1 MGGNCVPFRSRFASP
16 PFLLPPDQR
25 PTADTVTEPQNGP
38 QSENQPENLA
48 SAAIDAAPA
57 PTPTE
62 APAPTPV
69 EAAAEAPAP
78 AAPDAPDAP
87 VAATTEAIVDASV
100 EATADAA
107 AEATAEAIKP
117 AFVPSDALSN
127 ISFSSLNLPEE
138 LARGIADAGF
148 ERCTPIQAGTLPLA
162 LAGIDVAGQAQTGT
176 GKTAAFLVAMFA
188 KLLREPASP
197 SKPASA
203 PRAFIMAPTREL
215 AVQIHK
221 DAELLGQ
228 YTGLTLGLAFGGVD
242 YEKQRRILENGVDV
256 LIGTPGRIIDFFKQ
270 HVFEL
275 RHVQV
280 MILDEADRM
289 FDLGFIV
296 DIRYLMRRLPPPE
309 ARLSML
315 FSATLAQRVLELAYE
330 HMNEAQ
336 LVRIEP
342 EKVTADRVRQVIY
355 YPAME
360 EKAGLLVGLLR
371 RNMAKRTIIFVNMK
385 RTAEML
391 ERGLQANGFHAEAM
405 SGDVPQ
411 NKRLKMLGAFH
422 DGTLPILIAT
432 DVAARGLHIPDVS
445 HVFNYDLPND
455 PEDYV
460 HRIGRTARAGAEGD
474 AISFGCEDYVAVLP
488 EIEAYIG
495 FKIKVERVEPE
506 LVVPVIAPG
515 RAPEREYAGGG
526 RGGPRGRGG
535 PGGPGGGRDGRSGG
549 SRDGGGRGA
558 PRSDRPRREDAPAA
572 EAGSPEAAASAVD
585 AGAPSS
591 QAPRQEGQRGPR
603 QDRGPRPDNR
613 GGGRGPR
620 PEGGQRGPRPEGQPG
635 GVAGAPHADGTAN
648 TGERTDGQK
657 DGQKRRRRR
666 GGRNRGRDR
675 QRDQQPASA
684 GLGAKFWWVAGGL
697 TLLAAAAGVIFS

>member
-1 MGGNCVPFRSRFASP
+1 M
-16 PFLLPPDQR
+16 
-25 PTADTVTEPQNGP
+25 TEPQTGP

-48 SAAIDAAPA
+48 SATIEAAPA

-62 APAPTPV
+62 ALAPTPV

-78 AAPDAPDAP
+78 DALQED
-87 VAATTEAIVDASV
+87 TIEAI
-100 EATADAA
+100 E
-107 AEATAEAIKP
+107 P

-197 SKPASA
+197 SKPVSA

-270 HVFEL
+270 NVFEL

-371 RNMAKRTIIFVNMK
+371 RNMARRTIIFVNMK

-535 PGGPGGGRDGRSGG
+535 PGGPGGGRDGGRSGG

-572 EAGSPEAAASAVD
+572 EAGSAAAPVGAVD
-585 AGAPSS
+585 ASTPHTSS
-591 QAPRQEGQRGPR
+591 QGPTQAPRNDGQRGPR
-603 QDRGPRPDNR
+603 QDRGPRPDHR

-620 PEGGQRGPRPEGQPG
+620 PEGGQRGPRPEGQPADG
-635 GVAGAPHADGTAN
+635 PGEPHAEGAAN
-648 TGERTDGQK
+648 TGERA

-675 QRDQQPASA
+675 QHEQQSASA
-684 GLGAKFWWVAGGL
+684 KLGAKFWWIAGGL
-697 TLLAAAAGVIFS
+697 TLLAATAGVMFS

>member
-1 MGGNCVPFRSRFASP
+1 M
-16 PFLLPPDQR
+16 
-25 PTADTVTEPQNGP
+25 
-38 QSENQPENLA
+38 
-48 SAAIDAAPA
+48 
-57 PTPTE
+57 
-62 APAPTPV
+62 
-69 EAAAEAPAP
+69 
-78 AAPDAPDAP
+78 
-87 VAATTEAIVDASV
+87 
-100 EATADAA
+100 
-107 AEATAEAIKP
+107 
-117 AFVPSDALSN
+117 
-127 ISFSSLNLPEE
+127 
-138 LARGIADAGF
+138 
-148 ERCTPIQAGTLPLA
+148 PLA

-330 HMNEAQ
+330 HMNDAQ

-371 RNMAKRTIIFVNMK
+371 KINAKRTIIFVNMK

-445 HVFNYDLPND
+445 HVFNYDLPQD

-495 FKIKVERVEPE
+495 FKIAVERVEPE
-506 LVVPVIAPG
+506 LVVPVIAPSRG
-515 RAPEREYAGGG
+515 PDRDYAGGG

-535 PGGPGGGRDGRSGG
+535 PGGGRDGGRRDGG
-549 SRDGGGRGA
+549 RDGGGRGA
-558 PRSDRPRREDAPAA
+558 PRSDRPREEAPVAA
-572 EAGSPEAAASAVD
+572 EAAGTAVE
-585 AGAPSS
+585 GT
-591 QAPRQEGQRGPR
+591 APRSEGQRNDGQRGPR
-603 QDRGPRPDNR
+603 QDRGPRPDQR

-635 GVAGAPHADGTAN
+635 GAPRPPQPEGSASAGDRP
-648 TGERTDGQK
+648 DGQK

-675 QRDQQPASA
+675 GRDHQPASA

-697 TLLAAAAGVIFS
+697 TLLAAAAGVIFG

>member
-1 MGGNCVPFRSRFASP
+1 M
-16 PFLLPPDQR
+16 
-25 PTADTVTEPQNGP
+25 TEPQTGP

-48 SAAIDAAPA
+48 SATIEAAPA

-62 APAPTPV
+62 ALAPTPV

-78 AAPDAPDAP
+78 DALQED
-87 VAATTEAIVDASV
+87 TIEAI
-100 EATADAA
+100 E
-107 AEATAEAIKP
+107 P

-270 HVFEL
+270 NVFEL

-371 RNMAKRTIIFVNMK
+371 RNMARRTIIFVNMK

-535 PGGPGGGRDGRSGG
+535 PGGGRDGGRSGG

-572 EAGSPEAAASAVD
+572 EAGSAAAPVGAVD
-585 AGAPSS
+585 ASAPHTSS
-591 QAPRQEGQRGPR
+591 QGPTQAPRNDGQRGPR

-620 PEGGQRGPRPEGQPG
+620 PEGGQRGPRPEGQPADG
-635 GVAGAPHADGTAN
+635 PGAPHAEGAAN
-648 TGERTDGQK
+648 TGERA

-675 QRDQQPASA
+675 QHEQQSASA
-684 GLGAKFWWVAGGL
+684 KLGAKFWWIAGGL
-697 TLLAAAAGVIFS
+697 TLLAATAGVMFS

>member
-1 MGGNCVPFRSRFASP
+1 M
-16 PFLLPPDQR
+16 
-25 PTADTVTEPQNGP
+25 TEPQTGP

-48 SAAIDAAPA
+48 SAAVEAVPA

-62 APAPTPV
+62 ASAPTPV

-78 AAPDAPDAP
+78 DAHA
-87 VAATTEAIVDASV
+87 VEATTEIP
-100 EATADAA
+100 ADTV
-107 AEATAEAIKP
+107 AETMADTTAEAIKP
-117 AFVPSDALSN
+117 AFVPSDALSD

-371 RNMAKRTIIFVNMK
+371 KINAKRTIIFVNMK

-488 EIEAYIG
+488 DIEAYIG

-535 PGGPGGGRDGRSGG
+535 PGGPGGGRDGGRSGG

-558 PRSDRPRREDAPAA
+558 PRSDRPRREDAPVAA
-572 EAGSPEAAASAVD
+572 EAA
-585 AGAPSS
+585 AGAVEGA
-591 QAPRQEGQRGPR
+591 APRSEGQRHEGQRGPR
-603 QDRGPRPDNR
+603 QDRGPHPDQR

-620 PEGGQRGPRPEGQPG
+620 PEGGQRGPRPEGQPAG
-635 GVAGAPHADGTAN
+635 GPGAPNAEGAN
-648 TGERTDGQK
+648 TGERA

-675 QRDQQPASA
+675 QRDQQPTSA
-684 GLGAKFWWVAGGL
+684 KLGAKFWWIAGGL
-697 TLLAAAAGVIFS
+697 TLLAAAAGVMFS

>member
-1 MGGNCVPFRSRFASP
+1 M
-16 PFLLPPDQR
+16 
-25 PTADTVTEPQNGP
+25 TEPQTGP

-48 SAAIDAAPA
+48 SAASEAAPA

-78 AAPDAPDAP
+78 DALNTPDAP
-87 VAATTEAIVDASV
+87 VEATTEATVDAGVSAGV
-100 EATADAA
+100 DAMT
-107 AEATAEAIKP
+107 EATAEAIKP

-330 HMNEAQ
+330 HMNDAQ

-371 RNMAKRTIIFVNMK
+371 KNMAKRTIIFVNMK

-445 HVFNYDLPND
+445 YVFNYDLPND

-515 RAPEREYAGGG
+515 RAPEREYAAGG

-535 PGGPGGGRDGRSGG
+535 PGGPGGGRDGGRSGG

-558 PRSDRPRREDAPAA
+558 PRSDRPRREDAPVAA
-572 EAGSPEAAASAVD
+572 EAA
-585 AGAPSS
+585 AGAVEGA
-591 QAPRQEGQRGPR
+591 APRSEGQSRSEGQPRSEGQRNEGQRGPR
-603 QDRGPRPDNR
+603 QDRGPHPDQR

-620 PEGGQRGPRPEGQPG
+620 PEGGQRGPRPEGQPAG
-635 GVAGAPHADGTAN
+635 GPGAPNAEGAAN
-648 TGERTDGQK
+648 TGERA

-684 GLGAKFWWVAGGL
+684 KLGAKFWWIAGGL
-697 TLLAAAAGVIFS
+697 TLLAAAAGVVFG

>member
-1 MGGNCVPFRSRFASP
+1 M
-16 PFLLPPDQR
+16 
-25 PTADTVTEPQNGP
+25 TEPQTGP

-48 SAAIDAAPA
+48 SAASEAAPA

-78 AAPDAPDAP
+78 DAPATQ
-87 VAATTEAIVDASV
+87 VEATTEATVDADVSAGV
-100 EATADAA
+100 DAM

-330 HMNEAQ
+330 HMNDAQ

-371 RNMAKRTIIFVNMK
+371 KNMAKRTIIFVNMK

-515 RAPEREYAGGG
+515 RAPEREYAAGG

-535 PGGPGGGRDGRSGG
+535 PGGPGGGRDGGRSGG

-558 PRSDRPRREDAPAA
+558 PRSDRPRREDAPVAA
-572 EAGSPEAAASAVD
+572 EAA
-585 AGAPSS
+585 AGAVEGA
-591 QAPRQEGQRGPR
+591 APRSEGQRGPR
-603 QDRGPRPDNR
+603 QDRGPHPDQR

-620 PEGGQRGPRPEGQPG
+620 PEGGQRGPRPEGQPAG
-635 GVAGAPHADGTAN
+635 GPGAPNAEGAAN
-648 TGERTDGQK
+648 TGERA

-684 GLGAKFWWVAGGL
+684 KLGAKFWWIAGGL
-697 TLLAAAAGVIFS
+697 TLLAAAAGVVFG

>member
-1 MGGNCVPFRSRFASP
+1 
-16 PFLLPPDQR
+16 
-25 PTADTVTEPQNGP
+25 VTEPQTGP

-48 SAAIDAAPA
+48 SAAVEAAPA
-57 PTPTE
+57 PTQTE
-62 APAPTPV
+62 PPAPSPV

-78 AAPDAPDAP
+78 
-87 VAATTEAIVDASV
+87 VATQEN
-100 EATADAA
+100 
-107 AEATAEAIKP
+107 TAEAIKP

-526 RGGPRGRGG
+526 RGGPRGRS
-535 PGGPGGGRDGRSGG
+535 GPGGGRDGGRSGG

-558 PRSDRPRREDAPAA
+558 PRGDRPRREDTPVA
-572 EAGSPEAAASAVD
+572 EAGGAEAPAGAVD
-585 AGAPSS
+585 ASAPHTSS
-591 QAPRQEGQRGPR
+591 QGSTQAPRNDGQRGPR
-603 QDRGPRPDNR
+603 QDRGPRPDHRADNR

-620 PEGGQRGPRPEGQPG
+620 PEGGQRGPRPEGQPADG
-635 GVAGAPHADGTAN
+635 PGAPHAEGAAN
-648 TGERTDGQK
+648 TGERT

-675 QRDQQPASA
+675 QRDQQPVSA
-684 GLGAKFWWVAGGL
+684 KLGAKFWWIAGSV
-697 TLLAAAAGVIFS
+697 TLLAAAASFMLS